1 MNLLR
6 LVHKVSS
13 INFSALQ
20 DRKPV
25 KVSINGE
32 DLCLTRIG
40 NEVFAISDMCTH
52 SEASLSEGDVTDF
65 KIECWLHGAEFD
77 LRTGQ
82 ALTLPANIA
91 VKTYPVSIVDDV
103 VEVQF
108 TDK

>member
-1 MNLLR
+1 
-6 LVHKVSS
+6 
-13 INFSALQ
+13 
-20 DRKPV
+20 
-25 KVSINGE
+25 
-32 DLCLTRIG
+32 
-40 NEVFAISDMCTH
+40 MCTH

>member
-1 MNLLR
+1 M
-6 LVHKVSS
+6 SS
-13 INFSALQ
+13 IKFSALQ

-25 KVSINGE
+25 KVSIDGE
-32 DLCLTRIG
+32 VLCLTRIG